1 MMPPENQESAQ
12 QASPVRLGDLLTG
25 AGLLKAEDLRQ
36 GMLIAKTQALPV
48 GRVLIMSGFI
58 IEPHLQAAVQAQSML
73 KDGLIDLETA
83 LGSLRVI
90 SRDGLSLDQAL
101 SKMGWAQPVNQVT
114 NKLGELLIE
123 AGLVSRAQLDAALV
137 QGEST
142 GLPLGR
148 VLVTNGWLSEQLLS
162 SALNAQILVRDRRV
176 SREQAISSL
185 RAALERQIPI
195 EQTLAETGV
204 SLHLAN
210 ETVRLGELLV
220 MAKLLDEEKLMQAVE
235 LGLVN
240 EQPIGQVLVKN
251 GMVSETVLQTA
262 LAIQSMVTKG
272 ELRKVQS
279 GRVLELVNTEKL
291 SLAEAVERVQPT
303 PPRDSSNLPLY
314 QFLQLAGVIGPPDI
328 EEALKVGS
336 RDTHLMGQMLMM
348 TGALDQN
355 LLGIAM
361 NCSSLMAQGILKTE
375 QAVIVLGICWKSK
388 ATLEEAFKQLG
399 WSSAII
405 SSALPVAPS
414 SSQQQAAAQA
424 VSQQI
429 SVPQAAAQAVSQQ
442 ISVPQATAQQ
452 AAPQVAPTA
461 AQSQQG
467 TTSGSNQNSVPPASM
482 TAPLSENTMPP
493 GSMTVPLSEN
503 SMPPANMTNVS
514 GQHTIPPGRTAEHT
528 TPKASKFDQAISGR
542 NRPSSSSAT
551 AHNLPAMPI
560 GQNLSV
566 EQGSLLPYDTGEM
579 SPVKKREEAEAAAK
593 AAQISA
599 QESTQDNPKSGASEQ
614 PTKPA
619 GPSVKKRLADL
630 IP

>member
-291 SLAEAVERVQPT
+291 SLTEAVERVQPT

-414 SSQQQAAAQA
+414 SQQQAAAQA
-424 VSQQI
+424 ISQQI
-429 SVPQAAAQAVSQQ
+429 SVPQAAAQAISQQ
-442 ISVPQATAQQ
+442 IALPQT
-452 AAPQVAPTA
+452 AAPQA
-461 AQSQQG
+461 
-467 TTSGSNQNSVPPASM
+467 
-482 TAPLSENTMPP
+482 APLSENTMPP

-503 SMPPANMTNVS
+503 TMPPANMTNVS

-528 TPKASKFDQAISGR
+528 TPKTSKFDQAISGR

-593 AAQISA
+593 AAQASA

-614 PTKPA
+614 PAKPA

>member
-1 MMPPENQESAQ
+1 MTPPENQEAAQ

-36 GMLIAKTQALPV
+36 GMLIAKTQSLPV

-90 SRDGLSLDQAL
+90 SRDGLTLDQAL

-123 AGLVSRAQLDAALV
+123 AGLVSRAQLDAALI

-176 SREQAISSL
+176 TREQAISSL
-185 RAALERQIPI
+185 RAALERQVPI

-251 GMVSETVLQTA
+251 GMVSETVLQSA
-262 LAIQSMVTKG
+262 LAIQSMVSKG

-279 GRVLELVNTEKL
+279 GRVLELVNTEKI

-336 RDTHLMGQMLMM
+336 RDTNLMGQMLMM

-361 NCSSLMAQGILKTE
+361 NCSSLMTQGILKTE

-405 SSALPVAPS
+405 SSALPVQTALQTPTQVPTQVPTQTPTQAPAQVAM
-414 SSQQQAAAQA
+414 QQTGSDPQPAAAAAQASAPAGQLAAPAAQA
-424 VSQQI
+424 VS
-429 SVPQAAAQAVSQQ
+429 AAQA
-442 ISVPQATAQQ
+442 
-452 AAPQVAPTA
+452 APTA
-461 AQSQQG
+461 PATLSLAELMAQPVPQLEAQTGTASTVSQ
-467 TTSGSNQNSVPPASM
+467 NAVPS
-482 TAPLSENTMPP
+482 
-493 GSMTVPLSEN
+493 
-503 SMPPANMTNVS
+503 
-514 GQHTIPPGRTAEHT
+514 GRTAEQSV
-528 TPKASKFDQAISGR
+528 PKPSKFDQAISGR
-542 NRPSSSSAT
+542 NRLGNSSAT
-551 AHNLPAMPI
+551 AHSLPAMPI

-566 EQGSLLPYDTGEM
+566 EQGSLQPYDTGEM
-579 SPVKKREEAEAAAK
+579 SPIKKREEAEAAAK
-593 AAQISA
+593 AAQITA
-599 QESTQDNPKSGASEQ
+599 QESTQDNPSASAVQNAEQSAKPSG
-614 PTKPA
+614 

>member
-1 MMPPENQESAQ
+1 MMPPENQDSAQ

-36 GMLIAKTQALPV
+36 AMLIAKTQSLPV

-123 AGLVSRAQLDAALV
+123 AGLVSRAQLEAALV
-137 QGEST
+137 QGDST

-176 SREQAISSL
+176 SRDQAISSL
-185 RAALERQIPI
+185 RAALERQVPI

-272 ELRKVQS
+272 ELRKVQC

-303 PPRDSSNLPLY
+303 PPRETSNLPLY

-336 RDTHLMGQMLMM
+336 RDTNLMGQMLMM
-348 TGALDQN
+348 TGAIDQN

-405 SSALPVAPS
+405 SSALPIAN
-414 SSQQQAAAQA
+414 AAQA
-424 VSQQI
+424 AQAQVQSLPVQQ
-429 SVPQAAAQAVSQQ
+429 VTTAPQAVA
-442 ISVPQATAQQ
+442 PQAT
-452 AAPQVAPTA
+452 PQGTTTSQHLVP
-461 AQSQQG
+461 QQG
-467 TTSGSNQNSVPPASM
+467 TVSTTNQAAVPPAPAAPAASPASSPAA
-482 TAPLSENTMPP
+482 TANT
-493 GSMTVPLSEN
+493 GTTSTTSQNILQQS
-503 SMPPANMTNVS
+503 
-514 GQHTIPPGRTAEHT
+514 RTGEHQA
-528 TPKASKFDQAISGR
+528 PKTSKLDQAISGR
-542 NRPSSSSAT
+542 NRQGSSSAT
-551 AHNLPAMPI
+551 AHNLPAMPV
-560 GQNLSV
+560 GQNLTV
-566 EQGSLLPYDTGEM
+566 EQGSLQPYDTGEM
-579 SPVKKREEAEAAAK
+579 SPIRKKEEAEAAAR
-593 AAQISA
+593 AT
-599 QESTQDNPKSGASEQ
+599 QENTQDNPSQAGTEPPKPSG
-614 PTKPA
+614 

>member
-36 GMLIAKTQALPV
+36 AMLVAKTQSLPV
-48 GRVLIMSGFI
+48 GRVLIMSGYI

-90 SRDGLSLDQAL
+90 SRDGLTIDQAL

-123 AGLVSRAQLDAALV
+123 AGLVSRAQLDAALI

-142 GLPLGR
+142 KLPLGR

-176 SREQAISSL
+176 TREQAISSL
-185 RAALERQIPI
+185 RAALERQVPI

-220 MAKLLDEEKLMQAVE
+220 MAKLLDEAKLMQAVE

-262 LAIQSMVTKG
+262 LAIQTMVTKG
-272 ELRKVQS
+272 ELRKVQC

-303 PPRDSSNLPLY
+303 PPRDTSNLPLY

-348 TGALDQN
+348 TGAIDQN
-355 LLGIAM
+355 LLSIAM

-405 SSALPVAPS
+405 SSALPTP
-414 SSQQQAAAQA
+414 AAA
-424 VSQQI
+424 
-429 SVPQAAAQAVSQQ
+429 
-442 ISVPQATAQQ
+442 
-452 AAPQVAPTA
+452 APPAPTA
-461 AQSQQG
+461 QTAPAASAA
-467 TTSGSNQNSVPPASM
+467 TTSTTNQNIIQQS
-482 TAPLSENTMPP
+482 
-493 GSMTVPLSEN
+493 
-503 SMPPANMTNVS
+503 
-514 GQHTIPPGRTAEHT
+514 RTGEHSL
-528 TPKASKFDQAISGR
+528 PKTSKLDQAISGR
-542 NRPSSSSAT
+542 NKQGSSSAT
-551 AHNLPAMPI
+551 AHNLPAMPV
-560 GQNLSV
+560 GQNLTV
-566 EQGSLLPYDTGEM
+566 EQGSLQPYDTGEM
-579 SPVKKREEAEAAAK
+579 SPIRKKEEADAAAR
-593 AAQISA
+593 AAQVTA
-599 QESTQDNPKSGASEQ
+599 QGSTQDNPSHTAATNDK
-614 PTKPA
+614 PPA

>member
-1 MMPPENQESAQ
+1 MMPPENQDSAQ

-36 GMLIAKTQALPV
+36 AMLIAKTQSLPV

-123 AGLVSRAQLDAALV
+123 AGLVSRAQLEAALV
-137 QGEST
+137 QGDST

-176 SREQAISSL
+176 SRDQAISSL
-185 RAALERQIPI
+185 RAALERQVPI

-262 LAIQSMVTKG
+262 LAIQSMVSKG
-272 ELRKVQS
+272 ELRKVQC

-303 PPRDSSNLPLY
+303 PPRETSNLPLY

-336 RDTHLMGQMLMM
+336 RDTNLMGQMLMM
-348 TGALDQN
+348 TGAIDQN

-405 SSALPVAPS
+405 SSALPIANAAQTAQAQVQSLPVQQVTTAPQPVAP
-414 SSQQQAAAQA
+414 QA
-424 VSQQI
+424 V
-429 SVPQAAAQAVSQQ
+429 A
-442 ISVPQATAQQ
+442 PQATAQGTTTSQ
-452 AAPQVAPTA
+452 NLVP
-461 AQSQQG
+461 QQG
-467 TTSGSNQNSVPPASM
+467 TVSTTNQAAVPPAPAASASNIG
-482 TAPLSENTMPP
+482 TTSTTSQNILQQSRTGEHQAPKT
-493 GSMTVPLSEN
+493 
-503 SMPPANMTNVS
+503 
-514 GQHTIPPGRTAEHT
+514 
-528 TPKASKFDQAISGR
+528 SKLDQAISGR
-542 NRPSSSSAT
+542 NRQGSSSAT
-551 AHNLPAMPI
+551 AHNLPAMPV
-560 GQNLSV
+560 GQNLTV
-566 EQGSLLPYDTGEM
+566 EQGSLQPYDTGEM
-579 SPVKKREEAEAAAK
+579 SPIRKKEEAEAAAR
-593 AAQISA
+593 AAQ
-599 QESTQDNPKSGASEQ
+599 ENTQDNPSQAGSEPPKPSG
-614 PTKPA
+614 

>member
-36 GMLIAKTQALPV
+36 AMLVAKTQSLPV
-48 GRVLIMSGFI
+48 GRVLIMSGYI

-90 SRDGLSLDQAL
+90 SRDGLTIDQAL

-142 GLPLGR
+142 KLPLGR

-176 SREQAISSL
+176 TREQAISSL
-185 RAALERQIPI
+185 RAALERQVPI

-240 EQPIGQVLVKN
+240 EQPIGQVLVNN

-272 ELRKVQS
+272 ELRKVQC

-303 PPRDSSNLPLY
+303 PPRDTSNLPLY

-348 TGALDQN
+348 TGAIDQN

-405 SSALPVAPS
+405 SSALPVQNAQPVPQVKAPAQTQPAPTQQNQSTASTTNQSAVPAPS
-414 SSQQQAAAQA
+414 
-424 VSQQI
+424 
-429 SVPQAAAQAVSQQ
+429 
-442 ISVPQATAQQ
+442 
-452 AAPQVAPTA
+452 APIASAPVAPAPAPSASPATI
-461 AQSQQG
+461 S
-467 TTSGSNQNSVPPASM
+467 TTNQNIISQSRTGEHPA
-482 TAPLSENTMPP
+482 
-493 GSMTVPLSEN
+493 
-503 SMPPANMTNVS
+503 
-514 GQHTIPPGRTAEHT
+514 
-528 TPKASKFDQAISGR
+528 PKTSKLDQAISGR
-542 NRPSSSSAT
+542 NRQGSSSAT
-551 AHNLPAMPI
+551 AHNLPAMSV
-560 GQNLSV
+560 GQNLTV
-566 EQGSLLPYDTGEM
+566 EQGSLQPYDTGEM
-579 SPVKKREEAEAAAK
+579 SPIRKKEEADAAAR
-593 AAQISA
+593 AAQATA
-599 QESTQDNPKSGASEQ
+599 QQSTQDNPIQTTAAND
-614 PTKPA
+614 KPPG

>member
-36 GMLIAKTQALPV
+36 AMLVAKTQSLPV
-48 GRVLIMSGFI
+48 GRVLIMSGYI

-90 SRDGLSLDQAL
+90 SRDGLTIDQAL

-123 AGLVSRAQLDAALV
+123 AGLVSRAQLDAALI

-142 GLPLGR
+142 KLPLGR

-176 SREQAISSL
+176 TREQAISSL
-185 RAALERQIPI
+185 RAALERQVPI

-220 MAKLLDEEKLMQAVE
+220 MAKLLDEAKLMQAVE

-262 LAIQSMVTKG
+262 LAIQTMVTKG
-272 ELRKVQS
+272 ELRKVQC

-303 PPRDSSNLPLY
+303 PPRDTSNLPLY

-348 TGALDQN
+348 TGAIDQN

-405 SSALPVAPS
+405 SSALPP
-414 SSQQQAAAQA
+414 
-424 VSQQI
+424 
-429 SVPQAAAQAVSQQ
+429 PT
-442 ISVPQATAQQ
+442 P
-452 AAPQVAPTA
+452 AAPPAPA
-461 AQSQQG
+461 ATNS
-467 TTSGSNQNSVPPASM
+467 TTNQNIIQQS
-482 TAPLSENTMPP
+482 
-493 GSMTVPLSEN
+493 
-503 SMPPANMTNVS
+503 
-514 GQHTIPPGRTAEHT
+514 RTGEHSL
-528 TPKASKFDQAISGR
+528 PKTSKLDQAISGR
-542 NRPSSSSAT
+542 NRQSSSSAT
-551 AHNLPAMPI
+551 AHNLPAMPV
-560 GQNLSV
+560 GQNLTV
-566 EQGSLLPYDTGEM
+566 EQGSLQPYDTGEM
-579 SPVKKREEAEAAAK
+579 SPIRKKEEADAAAR
-593 AAQISA
+593 AAQVAA
-599 QESTQDNPKSGASEQ
+599 QQSTQDNPSQTASANDK
-614 PTKPA
+614 PPA

>member
-1 MMPPENQESAQ
+1 MMPPENQDSAQ

-36 GMLIAKTQALPV
+36 AMLIAKTQSLPV

-123 AGLVSRAQLDAALV
+123 AGLVSRAQLEAALV
-137 QGEST
+137 QGDST

-176 SREQAISSL
+176 SRDQAISSL
-185 RAALERQIPI
+185 RAALERQVPI

-272 ELRKVQS
+272 ELRKVQC

-303 PPRDSSNLPLY
+303 PPRETSNLPLY

-336 RDTHLMGQMLMM
+336 RDTNLMGQMLMM
-348 TGALDQN
+348 TGAIDQN

-405 SSALPVAPS
+405 SSALPA
-414 SSQQQAAAQA
+414 ANAAQA
-424 VSQQI
+424 
-429 SVPQAAAQAVSQQ
+429 AQA
-442 ISVPQATAQQ
+442 
-452 AAPQVAPTA
+452 QV
-461 AQSQQG
+461 QSLPVQQG
-467 TTSGSNQNSVPPASM
+467 TTAPQAVAPQPTAQGTTTSQNLVPQQGTVSTTNQAAVPPAPAASASNIGA
-482 TAPLSENTMPP
+482 TSTTSQNILQQSRTGEHQAPKT
-493 GSMTVPLSEN
+493 
-503 SMPPANMTNVS
+503 
-514 GQHTIPPGRTAEHT
+514 
-528 TPKASKFDQAISGR
+528 SKLDQAISGR
-542 NRPSSSSAT
+542 NRQGSSSAT
-551 AHNLPAMPI
+551 AHNLPAMPV
-560 GQNLSV
+560 GQNLTV
-566 EQGSLLPYDTGEM
+566 EQGSLQPYDTGEM
-579 SPVKKREEAEAAAK
+579 SPIRKKEEAEAAAR
-593 AAQISA
+593 AAQ
-599 QESTQDNPKSGASEQ
+599 ENTQDNPSQAGTEPPKPSG
-614 PTKPA
+614 

>member
-1 MMPPENQESAQ
+1 MPPENQESAQ

-36 GMLIAKTQALPV
+36 AMLVAKTQSLPV
-48 GRVLIMSGFI
+48 GRVLIMSGYI

-90 SRDGLSLDQAL
+90 SRDGLTIDQAL

-123 AGLVSRAQLDAALV
+123 AGLVSRAQLDAALI

-142 GLPLGR
+142 KLPLGR

-176 SREQAISSL
+176 TREQAISSL
-185 RAALERQIPI
+185 RAALERQVPI

-220 MAKLLDEEKLMQAVE
+220 MAKLLDEAKLMQAVE

-251 GMVSETVLQTA
+251 GMVSENVLQTA
-262 LAIQSMVTKG
+262 LAIQTMVTKG
-272 ELRKVQS
+272 ELRKVQC

-303 PPRDSSNLPLY
+303 PPRDTSNLPLY

-348 TGALDQN
+348 TGAIDQN

-405 SSALPVAPS
+405 SSALPTSAPAASPAPPS
-414 SSQQQAAAQA
+414 SAATN
-424 VSQQI
+424 S
-429 SVPQAAAQAVSQQ
+429 
-442 ISVPQATAQQ
+442 
-452 AAPQVAPTA
+452 
-461 AQSQQG
+461 
-467 TTSGSNQNSVPPASM
+467 TTNQNIIQQS
-482 TAPLSENTMPP
+482 
-493 GSMTVPLSEN
+493 
-503 SMPPANMTNVS
+503 
-514 GQHTIPPGRTAEHT
+514 RTGEHSL
-528 TPKASKFDQAISGR
+528 PKTSKLDQAISGR
-542 NRPSSSSAT
+542 NRQSSSSAT
-551 AHNLPAMPI
+551 AHNLPAMPV
-560 GQNLSV
+560 GQNLTV
-566 EQGSLLPYDTGEM
+566 EQGSLQPYDTGEM
-579 SPVKKREEAEAAAK
+579 SPIRKKEEADAAAR
-593 AAQISA
+593 AAQVTA
-599 QESTQDNPKSGASEQ
+599 QQSTQDNPSQTAGSNDK
-614 PTKPA
+614 PPA

>member
-1 MMPPENQESAQ
+1 
-12 QASPVRLGDLLTG
+12 
-25 AGLLKAEDLRQ
+25 
-36 GMLIAKTQALPV
+36 
-48 GRVLIMSGFI
+48 MSGFI

-90 SRDGLSLDQAL
+90 SRDALSLDQAL

-114 NKLGELLIE
+114 NKLGDLLIE
-123 AGLVSRAQLDAALV
+123 AGLVSRAQLEAALV
-137 QGEST
+137 QGDST

-176 SREQAISSL
+176 SRDQAISSL
-185 RAALERQIPI
+185 RAALERQVPI

-210 ETVRLGELLV
+210 ETLRLGELLV

-251 GMVSETVLQTA
+251 GMVSEKVLQTA

-272 ELRKVQS
+272 ELRKVQC
-279 GRVLELVNTEKL
+279 GRVLELVNTENL

-303 PPRDSSNLPLY
+303 PPRETSNLPLY
-314 QFLQLAGVIGPPDI
+314 QFLQLAGVIGPPEI

-336 RDTHLMGQMLMM
+336 RDTNLMGQMLMM

-405 SSALPVAPS
+405 SSALPAANAAQTLAQSLPVQPLATAA
-414 SSQQQAAAQA
+414 SSQAA
-424 VSQQI
+424 
-429 SVPQAAAQAVSQQ
+429 
-442 ISVPQATAQQ
+442 
-452 AAPQVAPTA
+452 
-461 AQSQQG
+461 QG
-467 TTSGSNQNSVPPASM
+467 TTTSQNLIPQQGATSTTNQVATPQAPAASTVSPSSTAANTGTTSTTNQNILQQSR
-482 TAPLSENTMPP
+482 TGEHQAPKT
-493 GSMTVPLSEN
+493 
-503 SMPPANMTNVS
+503 
-514 GQHTIPPGRTAEHT
+514 
-528 TPKASKFDQAISGR
+528 SKLDQAISGR
-542 NRPSSSSAT
+542 NRQGSSSAT
-551 AHNLPAMPI
+551 AHNLPAMPV
-560 GQNLSV
+560 GQNLTV
-566 EQGSLLPYDTGEM
+566 EQGSLQPYDTGEM
-579 SPVKKREEAEAAAK
+579 SPIRKEEEAEAAAR
-593 AAQISA
+593 AA
-599 QESTQDNPKSGASEQ
+599 QESTQDNPSQTSTETPK
-614 PTKPA
+614 PTG

>member
-36 GMLIAKTQALPV
+36 AMLIAKTQSLPV

-123 AGLVSRAQLDAALV
+123 AGLVSRAQLEAALV

-176 SREQAISSL
+176 SRDQAISSL
-185 RAALERQIPI
+185 RAALERQVPI

-272 ELRKVQS
+272 ELRKVQC

-303 PPRDSSNLPLY
+303 PPRETSNLPLY

-336 RDTHLMGQMLMM
+336 RDSNLMGQMLMM

-405 SSALPVAPS
+405 SSALPVAS
-414 SSQQQAAAQA
+414 AAQA
-424 VSQQI
+424 AQAQAQSLPVQQGTTA
-429 SVPQAAAQAVSQQ
+429 PQAV
-442 ISVPQATAQQ
+442 
-452 AAPQVAPTA
+452 APQVA
-461 AQSQQG
+461 AQGTTTSQNLVPQQG
-467 TTSGSNQNSVPPASM
+467 TVSSTNQAAVPPA
-482 TAPLSENTMPP
+482 
-493 GSMTVPLSEN
+493 
-503 SMPPANMTNVS
+503 PPAS
-514 GQHTIPPGRTAEHT
+514 PPSAAANTGTTSTTSQNILQQSRTGEHQA
-528 TPKASKFDQAISGR
+528 PKTSKLDQAISGR
-542 NRPSSSSAT
+542 NRQGSSSAT
-551 AHNLPAMPI
+551 AHNLPAMPV
-560 GQNLSV
+560 GQNLTV
-566 EQGSLLPYDTGEM
+566 EQGSLQPYDTGEM
-579 SPVKKREEAEAAAK
+579 SPIRKKEEAEAAAR
-593 AAQISA
+593 AAQ
-599 QESTQDNPKSGASEQ
+599 ENTQDNPSQAGAE
-614 PTKPA
+614 PPKPA
-619 GPSVKKRLADL
+619 GGPSVKKRLADL

>member
-1 MMPPENQESAQ
+1 MMPPENQEPAQ

-36 GMLIAKTQALPV
+36 AMLVAKTQSLPV
-48 GRVLIMSGFI
+48 GRVLIMSGYI

-90 SRDGLSLDQAL
+90 SRDGLTLDQAL

-142 GLPLGR
+142 KLPLGR

-176 SREQAISSL
+176 TREQAISSL
-185 RAALERQIPI
+185 RAALERQVPI

-272 ELRKVQS
+272 ELRKVQC

-303 PPRDSSNLPLY
+303 PPRDTSNLPLY

-348 TGALDQN
+348 TGAIDQN

-405 SSALPVAPS
+405 SSALPAQNAQQVPQVQAP
-414 SSQQQAAAQA
+414 AQA
-424 VSQQI
+424 QPAPTQQNQGTASTTNQSAVPATSAPVAQAPAPAVSPVTNSATNSTTNQNIVSQ
-429 SVPQAAAQAVSQQ
+429 SRTGEHSAAK
-442 ISVPQATAQQ
+442 
-452 AAPQVAPTA
+452 
-461 AQSQQG
+461 
-467 TTSGSNQNSVPPASM
+467 TSK
-482 TAPLSENTMPP
+482 L
-493 GSMTVPLSEN
+493 
-503 SMPPANMTNVS
+503 
-514 GQHTIPPGRTAEHT
+514 
-528 TPKASKFDQAISGR
+528 DQAISGR
-542 NRPSSSSAT
+542 NRQGSSSAT
-551 AHNLPAMPI
+551 AHNLPAMPV
-560 GQNLSV
+560 GQNLTV
-566 EQGSLLPYDTGEM
+566 EQGSLQPYDTGEM
-579 SPVKKREEAEAAAK
+579 SPIRKKEEADAAAR
-593 AAQISA
+593 AAQATA
-599 QESTQDNPKSGASEQ
+599 QQSTQDNPIQTAA
-614 PTKPA
+614 TTDKPPG

>member
-1 MMPPENQESAQ
+1 MMPPENQDSAQ

-36 GMLIAKTQALPV
+36 AMLIAKTQSLPV

-90 SRDGLSLDQAL
+90 SRDSLSLDQAL
-101 SKMGWAQPVNQVT
+101 SKMGWSQPVNQVT

-123 AGLVSRAQLDAALV
+123 AGLVSRAQLEAALV
-137 QGEST
+137 QGDST

-176 SREQAISSL
+176 SRDQAISSL
-185 RAALERQIPI
+185 RAALERQVPI

-272 ELRKVQS
+272 ELRKVQC

-291 SLAEAVERVQPT
+291 SLAEAVERVKPT
-303 PPRDSSNLPLY
+303 PPRETSNLPLY

-336 RDTHLMGQMLMM
+336 RDTNLMGQMLMM
-348 TGALDQN
+348 TGAIDQN

-405 SSALPVAPS
+405 SSALPA
-414 SSQQQAAAQA
+414 ANAAQA
-424 VSQQI
+424 
-429 SVPQAAAQAVSQQ
+429 AQ
-442 ISVPQATAQQ
+442 T
-452 AAPQVAPTA
+452 QVQTLPV
-461 AQSQQG
+461 QQG
-467 TTSGSNQNSVPPASM
+467 TTAPQAVAPQPIAQGTTTSQNLAPQQGTVSTTNQAEVPAEPAASPVSTGTNIGTTSTTNQNILQQSR
-482 TAPLSENTMPP
+482 TGEHQAPKT
-493 GSMTVPLSEN
+493 
-503 SMPPANMTNVS
+503 
-514 GQHTIPPGRTAEHT
+514 
-528 TPKASKFDQAISGR
+528 SKLDQAISGR
-542 NRPSSSSAT
+542 NRQGSSSAT
-551 AHNLPAMPI
+551 AHNLPAMPV
-560 GQNLSV
+560 GQNLTV
-566 EQGSLLPYDTGEM
+566 EQGSLQPYDTGEM
-579 SPVKKREEAEAAAK
+579 SPIRKKEEAEAAAR
-593 AAQISA
+593 AA
-599 QESTQDNPKSGASEQ
+599 QESTQDNPSQASTQPPKPSG
-614 PTKPA
+614 

>member
-1 MMPPENQESAQ
+1 MMPPENQDSAQ

-36 GMLIAKTQALPV
+36 AMLIAKTQSLPV

-137 QGEST
+137 QGDST

-176 SREQAISSL
+176 SRDQAISSL
-185 RAALERQIPI
+185 RAALERQVPI

-272 ELRKVQS
+272 ELRKVQC

-303 PPRDSSNLPLY
+303 PPRETSNLPLY

-336 RDTHLMGQMLMM
+336 RDTNLMGQMLMM
-348 TGALDQN
+348 TGAIDQN

-388 ATLEEAFKQLG
+388 ASLEEAFKQLG

-405 SSALPVAPS
+405 SSALPVAN
-414 SSQQQAAAQA
+414 AAQA
-424 VSQQI
+424 
-429 SVPQAAAQAVSQQ
+429 AQAQ
-442 ISVPQATAQQ
+442 
-452 AAPQVAPTA
+452 
-461 AQSQQG
+461 AQSLPVQQG
-467 TTSGSNQNSVPPASM
+467 TTAPQAVAPQPVAPQPTAQATTTGQNLVPQQGTVSTTNQAAVPPAPAASPAASASN
-482 TAPLSENTMPP
+482 TGTTSTTSQNIVQQSRTGEHQAPKT
-493 GSMTVPLSEN
+493 
-503 SMPPANMTNVS
+503 
-514 GQHTIPPGRTAEHT
+514 
-528 TPKASKFDQAISGR
+528 SKLDQAISGR
-542 NRPSSSSAT
+542 NRQGSSSAT
-551 AHNLPAMPI
+551 AHNLPAMPV
-560 GQNLSV
+560 GQNLTV
-566 EQGSLLPYDTGEM
+566 EQGSLQPYDTGEM
-579 SPVKKREEAEAAAK
+579 SPIRKKEEAEAAAR
-593 AAQISA
+593 AAQENS
-599 QESTQDNPKSGASEQ
+599 QDNPSQAGAET
-614 PTKPA
+614 PKPA
-619 GPSVKKRLADL
+619 GGPSVKKRLADL

>member
-1 MMPPENQESAQ
+1 MMPPENQDSAQ

-36 GMLIAKTQALPV
+36 AMLIAKTQSLPV

-101 SKMGWAQPVNQVT
+101 LKMGWAQPANQVT

-123 AGLVSRAQLDAALV
+123 AGLVSRAQLEAALV
-137 QGEST
+137 QGDST

-176 SREQAISSL
+176 SRDQAISSL
-185 RAALERQIPI
+185 RAALERQVPI

-272 ELRKVQS
+272 ELRKVQC

-303 PPRDSSNLPLY
+303 PPRETSNLPLY

-336 RDTHLMGQMLMM
+336 RDTNLMGQMLMM
-348 TGALDQN
+348 TGAIDQN

-388 ATLEEAFKQLG
+388 ASLEEAFKQLG

-405 SSALPVAPS
+405 SSALPA
-414 SSQQQAAAQA
+414 ANAAQA
-424 VSQQI
+424 AQAQAQSLPVQHGTTA
-429 SVPQAAAQAVSQQ
+429 PQAVA
-442 ISVPQATAQQ
+442 PQPTAQGATTSQ
-452 AAPQVAPTA
+452 NLVP
-461 AQSQQG
+461 QQG
-467 TTSGSNQNSVPPASM
+467 TVSTTNQAAVTAAPGVPAAPAASANNTGTTSTTSQNILQQSR
-482 TAPLSENTMPP
+482 TGEHQAPKT
-493 GSMTVPLSEN
+493 
-503 SMPPANMTNVS
+503 
-514 GQHTIPPGRTAEHT
+514 
-528 TPKASKFDQAISGR
+528 SKLDQAISGR
-542 NRPSSSSAT
+542 NRQGSSSAT
-551 AHNLPAMPI
+551 AHNLPAMPV
-560 GQNLSV
+560 GQNLTV
-566 EQGSLLPYDTGEM
+566 EQGSLQPYDTGEM
-579 SPVKKREEAEAAAK
+579 SPIRKKEEAEAAAR
-593 AAQISA
+593 AAQ
-599 QESTQDNPKSGASEQ
+599 ENTQDNPSQAGSEPPKPSG
-614 PTKPA
+614 

>member
-1 MMPPENQESAQ
+1 MMPPENQDSAQ

-36 GMLIAKTQALPV
+36 AMLIAKTQSLPV

-123 AGLVSRAQLDAALV
+123 AGLVSRAQLEAALV
-137 QGEST
+137 QGDST

-185 RAALERQIPI
+185 RAALERQVPI

-272 ELRKVQS
+272 ELRKVQC
-279 GRVLELVNTEKL
+279 GRVLELVNTEKI

-303 PPRDSSNLPLY
+303 PPRETSNLPLY

-336 RDTHLMGQMLMM
+336 RDTNLMGQMLMM
-348 TGALDQN
+348 TGAIDQN
-355 LLGIAM
+355 LLAIAM

-405 SSALPVAPS
+405 SSALPA
-414 SSQQQAAAQA
+414 ANAAQA
-424 VSQQI
+424 
-429 SVPQAAAQAVSQQ
+429 AQA
-442 ISVPQATAQQ
+442 
-452 AAPQVAPTA
+452 QVQNLPV
-461 AQSQQG
+461 QQG
-467 TTSGSNQNSVPPASM
+467 TTAPQAVAPQPIAQGTTTNQNLVAHQGTVSTTNQAAVPPAPAASP
-482 TAPLSENTMPP
+482 A
-493 GSMTVPLSEN
+493 
-503 SMPPANMTNVS
+503 PPASSPSATANTGTTSTTSQNILQQS
-514 GQHTIPPGRTAEHT
+514 RTGEHQA
-528 TPKASKFDQAISGR
+528 PKTSKLDQAISGR
-542 NRPSSSSAT
+542 NRQGSSSAT
-551 AHNLPAMPI
+551 AHNLPAMPV
-560 GQNLSV
+560 GQNLTV
-566 EQGSLLPYDTGEM
+566 EQGSLQPYDTGEM
-579 SPVKKREEAEAAAK
+579 SPIRKKEEAEAAAR
-593 AAQISA
+593 AAQ
-599 QESTQDNPKSGASEQ
+599 ENTQDNPSQAGTEPPKPSG
-614 PTKPA
+614 

>member
-137 QGEST
+137 QGENT

-185 RAALERQIPI
+185 RAALERQVPI

-405 SSALPVAPS
+405 SSALPVAAS
-414 SSQQQAAAQA
+414 SEQQAAG
-424 VSQQI
+424 
-429 SVPQAAAQAVSQQ
+429 
-442 ISVPQATAQQ
+442 
-452 AAPQVAPTA
+452 
-461 AQSQQG
+461 QSMQG
-467 TTSGSNQNSVPPASM
+467 TASVSNQNSVPPASM
-482 TAPLSENTMPP
+482 TAPLSENTTPP
-493 GSMTVPLSEN
+493 ASMTAPLSEN
-503 SMPPANMTNVS
+503 TMPPASMVNVS

-542 NRPSSSSAT
+542 NRPSNSSAT
-551 AHNLPAMPI
+551 AHNLPAMPV

-593 AAQISA
+593 AAQVTA
-599 QESTQDNPKSGASEQ
+599 QGSTQDNPQSGASEQ
-614 PTKPA
+614 PIKPA

>member
-1 MMPPENQESAQ
+1 MMPPENQDSAQ

-36 GMLIAKTQALPV
+36 AMLIAKTQSLPV

-123 AGLVSRAQLDAALV
+123 AGLVSRAQLEAALV
-137 QGEST
+137 QGDST

-176 SREQAISSL
+176 SRDQAISSL
-185 RAALERQIPI
+185 RAALERQVPI

-272 ELRKVQS
+272 ELRKVQC

-303 PPRDSSNLPLY
+303 PPRETSNLPLY

-336 RDTHLMGQMLMM
+336 RDTNLMGQMLMM
-348 TGALDQN
+348 TGAIDQN

-405 SSALPVAPS
+405 SSALPIAN
-414 SSQQQAAAQA
+414 AAQA
-424 VSQQI
+424 AQAQVQSLTVQQ
-429 SVPQAAAQAVSQQ
+429 VTTAPQAVA
-442 ISVPQATAQQ
+442 PQAT
-452 AAPQVAPTA
+452 PQGTTTSQNLVP
-461 AQSQQG
+461 QQG
-467 TTSGSNQNSVPPASM
+467 TVSTTNQAAVPPAPAASPASSPAA
-482 TAPLSENTMPP
+482 TANT
-493 GSMTVPLSEN
+493 GTTSTTSQNILQQS
-503 SMPPANMTNVS
+503 
-514 GQHTIPPGRTAEHT
+514 RTGEHQA
-528 TPKASKFDQAISGR
+528 PKTSKLDQAISGR
-542 NRPSSSSAT
+542 NRQGSSSAT
-551 AHNLPAMPI
+551 AHNLPAMPV
-560 GQNLSV
+560 GQNLTV
-566 EQGSLLPYDTGEM
+566 EQGSLQPYDTGEM
-579 SPVKKREEAEAAAK
+579 SPIRKKEEAEAAAR
-593 AAQISA
+593 AAQ
-599 QESTQDNPKSGASEQ
+599 ENTQDNPSQAGTEPPKPSG
-614 PTKPA
+614 

>member
-1 MMPPENQESAQ
+1 MMPPENQEPAQ

-36 GMLIAKTQALPV
+36 AMLVAKTQSLPV
-48 GRVLIMSGFI
+48 GRVLIMSGYI

-90 SRDGLSLDQAL
+90 SRDGLTIDQAL

-142 GLPLGR
+142 KLPLGR

-176 SREQAISSL
+176 TREQAISSL
-185 RAALERQIPI
+185 RAALERQVPI

-272 ELRKVQS
+272 ELRKVQC

-303 PPRDSSNLPLY
+303 PPRDTSNLPLY

-348 TGALDQN
+348 TGAIDQN

-405 SSALPVAPS
+405 SSALPAQNAQQVPQVQAP
-414 SSQQQAAAQA
+414 AQA
-424 VSQQI
+424 QPAPTQQNQGTASTTNQSAVPATSAPLAQAPAPAVSPVTNSATNSTTNQNIVSQ
-429 SVPQAAAQAVSQQ
+429 SRTGEHSAAK
-442 ISVPQATAQQ
+442 
-452 AAPQVAPTA
+452 
-461 AQSQQG
+461 
-467 TTSGSNQNSVPPASM
+467 TSK
-482 TAPLSENTMPP
+482 L
-493 GSMTVPLSEN
+493 
-503 SMPPANMTNVS
+503 
-514 GQHTIPPGRTAEHT
+514 
-528 TPKASKFDQAISGR
+528 DQAISGR
-542 NRPSSSSAT
+542 NRQGSSSAT
-551 AHNLPAMPI
+551 AHNLPAMPV
-560 GQNLSV
+560 GQNLTV
-566 EQGSLLPYDTGEM
+566 EQGSLQPYDTGEM
-579 SPVKKREEAEAAAK
+579 SPIRKKEEADAAAR
-593 AAQISA
+593 AAQATA
-599 QESTQDNPKSGASEQ
+599 QQSTQDNPIQTTGAGD
-614 PTKPA
+614 KPPG

>member
-1 MMPPENQESAQ
+1 MMPPENQDSAQ

-36 GMLIAKTQALPV
+36 AMLIAKTQSLPV

-123 AGLVSRAQLDAALV
+123 AGLVSRAQLEAALV
-137 QGEST
+137 QGDST

-176 SREQAISSL
+176 SRDQAISSL
-185 RAALERQIPI
+185 RAALERQVPI

-272 ELRKVQS
+272 ELRKVQC

-303 PPRDSSNLPLY
+303 PPRETSNLPLY

-336 RDTHLMGQMLMM
+336 RDTNLMGQMLMM
-348 TGALDQN
+348 TGAIDQN

-405 SSALPVAPS
+405 SSALPIAN
-414 SSQQQAAAQA
+414 AAQA
-424 VSQQI
+424 AQAQVQSLTVQQ
-429 SVPQAAAQAVSQQ
+429 VTTAPQAVA
-442 ISVPQATAQQ
+442 PQAT
-452 AAPQVAPTA
+452 PQGTTTSQNLVP
-461 AQSQQG
+461 QQG
-467 TTSGSNQNSVPPASM
+467 TVSTTNQAAVPPAPAASPASSPAA
-482 TAPLSENTMPP
+482 TANT
-493 GSMTVPLSEN
+493 GTTSTTSQNILQQS
-503 SMPPANMTNVS
+503 
-514 GQHTIPPGRTAEHT
+514 RTGEHQA
-528 TPKASKFDQAISGR
+528 PKTSKLDQAISGR
-542 NRPSSSSAT
+542 NRQGSSSAT
-551 AHNLPAMPI
+551 AHNLPAMPV
-560 GQNLSV
+560 GQNLTV
-566 EQGSLLPYDTGEM
+566 EQGSLQPYDTGEM
-579 SPVKKREEAEAAAK
+579 SPIRKKEEAEAAAR
-593 AAQISA
+593 AAQ
-599 QESTQDNPKSGASEQ
+599 ENTQDNPSQAGTE
-614 PTKPA
+614 PTKPSG

>member
-1 MMPPENQESAQ
+1 MMPPENQESSQ

-291 SLAEAVERVQPT
+291 TLTEAVERVQPT

-414 SSQQQAAAQA
+414 TSQQQAAAQA

-429 SVPQAAAQAVSQQ
+429 SVPQAAAQAISQQ
-442 ISVPQATAQQ
+442 IAVPQAAAQQ
-452 AAPQVAPTA
+452 A
-461 AQSQQG
+461 
-467 TTSGSNQNSVPPASM
+467 
-482 TAPLSENTMPP
+482 APLSENTMPP
-493 GSMTVPLSEN
+493 GSMTAPLSEN
-503 SMPPANMTNVS
+503 TMPPANMTNVS

-551 AHNLPAMPI
+551 AHNLPAMPL

-579 SPVKKREEAEAAAK
+579 SPVKKKEEAEAAAK
-593 AAQISA
+593 AAQASA

-614 PTKPA
+614 PAKPA